1 MMPTSTTADDV
12 VAELRRIDQEQR
24 GLLDA
29 AQRASQP
36 PREVEER
43 YPPSSRC
50 ATLGLRPPRS
60 PARILDHRPGGRHPN
75 QVRIFTPRSDP
86 RTHPRVDTDAHPQP
100 RSGSTI
106 SLKSGC
112 GGSTISRGRKQPGP
126 DLFWWWR
133 GGGHGEADAA
143 CGGVLRLRWC
153 DADHVSGRGRFPH
166 RRRVE
171 WAIAWSIESQ
181 PAVLRLDLTEV
192 GFIES
197 SGLGCLVVAA
207 VSCHRHGVLLQVIAS
222 PSVRRLLELSGM
234 AITGDGVIA
243 LSPSAEG
250 RTTLV
255 TGVAEGGPR

>member
-1 MMPTSTTADDV
+1 V
-12 VAELRRIDQEQR
+12 
-24 GLLDA
+24 G
-29 AQRASQP
+29 AS
-36 PREVEER
+36 
-43 YPPSSRC
+43 S
-50 ATLGLRPPRS
+50 L
-60 PARILDHRPGGRHPN
+60 ARI
-75 QVRIFTPRSDP
+75 FS
-86 RTHPRVDTDAHPQP
+86 
-100 RSGSTI
+100 
-106 SLKSGC
+106 
-112 GGSTISRGRKQPGP
+112 
-126 DLFWWWR
+126 
-133 GGGHGEADAA
+133 GGGEE
-143 CGGVLRLRWC
+143 GVMVKQMLLVEVSC
-153 DADHVSGRGRFPH
+153 DADGATLITCRGGADFRT
-166 RRRVE
+166 VGE
-171 WAIAWSIESQ
+171 LSEAIAWSIESQ